1 MKIEKFFVKSKIEK
15 LKTFKFEKNKTL
27 FNQLY
32 TVVDLFYLNYFK
44 NLKILKIYR
53 NLFQIPVLFHIISV
67 TLNQMPAN

>member
-1 MKIEKFFVKSKIEK
+1 MLNQKSKNLK
-15 LKTFKFEKNKTL
+15 LLNLKKNKTL

-53 NLFQIPVLFHIISV
+53 NLFQIPVLFHIISI
-67 TLNQMPAN
+67 TLNQLPAN